1 MIKRVKHIACMMVL
15 FLGFQVQAQN
25 DSLRVHFNLTFN
37 RVPLKSE
44 HWYFSAQQDSI
55 QMQTLKFYVSDLEIE
70 FTDNSKLK
78 ALKTHH
84 LVDWSAAESLQ
95 LTIGKANLKKIK
107 QITFNVGVD
116 SLSSV
121 SGALGGDLD
130 PTRGMYWAWQSGYIN
145 FKIEGKCPKLTSRKK
160 QFQYHIGGYAAP
172 YNALR
177 KIVYQ
182 PSEQNPTHINVD
194 IAAFFNQLK
203 LTDFSSV
210 MMPGKRAMK
219 LADDA
224 VLMFSP

>member
-1 MIKRVKHIACMMVL
+1 MMVL
-15 FLGFQVQAQN
+15 FLGFQAQAQN

-37 RVPLKSE
+37 RVPLTSE
-44 HWYFSAQQDSI
+44 HWYVSAQRDSI
-55 QMQTLKFYVSDLEIE
+55 QLQTLKFYVSDLEIE
-70 FTDNSKLK
+70 FTDHSKLK
-78 ALKTHH
+78 ALKQHH
-84 LVDWSAAESLQ
+84 LVDWSATESLE
-95 LTIGKANLKKIK
+95 LTVGKTTSKNIK

-145 FKIEGKCPKLTSRKK
+145 FKVEGKCPKLTSRKN
-160 QFQYHIGGYAAP
+160 QFQYHIGGYLPP

-177 KIVYQ
+177 KIVYK
-182 PSEQNPTHINVD
+182 PSEQNPTQINVD
-194 IAAFFNQLK
+194 VAAFFNQLN

-210 MMPGKRAMK
+210 MMPEKRAMK
-219 LADDA
+219 LADNA